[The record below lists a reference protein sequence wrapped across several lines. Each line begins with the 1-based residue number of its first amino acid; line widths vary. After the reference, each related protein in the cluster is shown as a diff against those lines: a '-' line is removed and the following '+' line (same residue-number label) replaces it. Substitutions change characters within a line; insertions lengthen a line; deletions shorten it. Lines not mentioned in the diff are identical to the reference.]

1 MINETKMRIP
11 KKYQP
16 MIKEIHRESD
26 GVWVTLNDGFKSTN
40 TDSHTIHETN
50 QADAMEQIRYT
61 IVEWDDDP
69 EIEKTK
75 QQIIDAAPEGAVKQV
90 TCLGGLYNIILNKG
104 YIFKLTGKDMHVS
117 ENGAGAK
124 AYAREII
131 KADTPTKNAYGIES
145 RVSDKESEITID
157 GFHRIAVYDAMT
169 RYNGQQFKRMTKYC
183 EYKGSIPYELFNNM
197 STTFDFSN
205 KKAFTANFTTTALYI
220 NDTPLYLFDWH
231 CLVNEK
237 TNVIIFFQV
246 LGNTEVGLYAYKI
259 CPPEEREIFQWGKH
273 VQLWEGI
280 AEELE
285 KMDDTRLFYSEKV
298 KEKLQRA
305 LNGGYAVSGNCF
317 ACDFARRNDNALCQS
332 CPLTDMRSC
341 STGSPFSWFGSFL
354 SHNNKPAAVATA
366 LDISRKEPK
375 NGVWVRDID
384 DNIYLYFGG
393 KNND

>member
-104 YIFKLTGKDMHVS
+104 YIFKLTGKD
-117 ENGAGAK
+117 
-124 AYAREII
+124 I
-131 KADTPTKNAYGIES
+131 
-145 RVSDKESEITID
+145 
-157 GFHRIAVYDAMT
+157 
-169 RYNGQQFKRMTKYC
+169 
-183 EYKGSIPYELFNNM
+183 
-197 STTFDFSN
+197 
-205 KKAFTANFTTTALYI
+205 
-220 NDTPLYLFDWH
+220 
-231 CLVNEK
+231 
-237 TNVIIFFQV
+237 
-246 LGNTEVGLYAYKI
+246 GLYAYKI